1 MAHTNAKKKLIANAE
16 KARAIRRERHLLRQK
31 MCAERAIAVQR
42 YHAMKSPL
50 YTLAKVALGL

>member
-1 MAHTNAKKKLIANAE
+1 MAHTNTKKKLIANAE

-42 YHAMKSPL
+42 YYAMKSPL